1 MKADDIRE
9 LDPAASRA
17 LAQAALDDENVF
29 DLLVARGAVE
39 SALEDPSF
47 RPPTPARRRGSR
59 WTIAIAGA
67 AAVAAGLLAFFIL
80 RPSAPVPVLRT
91 FVVAKPGPTILLTAD
106 LQAPGSASSPVFRG
120 DDTAGRAP
128 KSEGTVVSIE
138 DGVATVNLGSV
149 DGIAKGQQ
157 IGGIAITTIFR
168 DRARGNIL
176 EGAAIH
182 VNDVVRVPTSTH
194 LQAILEQ
201 VNALTAGG
209 NLTAGRDLARQSIA
223 AGSPGETR
231 PLLERLAA
239 IEYESGAP
247 DAARERYEVAVN
259 NFDQI
264 PAAGPTERAATLAS
278 YGALA
283 LTRGDAQLA
292 GNLLQKAL
300 PLASDPALRAE
311 ILNNLGTIAA
321 GSLDQSKA
329 ADYYHKALA
338 QRSSAADRAIIEANL
353 GRLNRIQNPSDRP

>member
-9 LDPAASRA
+9 LDPASSRA
-17 LAQAALDDENVF
+17 LAQVALDDESVF

-47 RPPTPARRRGSR
+47 RPPTSARRRGSR

-67 AAVAAGLLAFFIL
+67 AAVAAGLLAFFVL
-80 RPSAPVPVLRT
+80 RPSAPVPVHRT
-91 FVVAKPGPTILLTAD
+91 FVVAKPGLIAKPGPTILLTAD
-106 LQAPGSASSPVFRG
+106 LQAPRSASSPIFRG
-120 DDTAGRAP
+120 DEAAGRAP

-157 IGGIAITTIFR
+157 IGSIAITTVFR

-176 EGAAIH
+176 EDAAVH

-201 VNALTAGG
+201 VNALAAGG
-209 NLTAGRDLARQSIA
+209 NLTAARDLARQSIT

-259 NFDQI
+259 NFDQP

-283 LTRGDAQLA
+283 LMHGDAQRA
-292 GNLLQKAL
+292 GDLLQKAL

-311 ILNNLGTIAA
+311 ILNNLGAIAA
-321 GSLDQSKA
+321 RSLDQSKA
-329 ADYYHKALA
+329 ADYYRQALA
-338 QRSSAADRAIIEANL
+338 QKSSTADRAIIERNL
-353 GRLNRIQNPSDRP
+353 ASERP